1 MTTASGDIL
10 HGKWHELKGK
20 AKQKWGRLTD
30 DDLNVVN
37 GRQEELSGAI
47 QKRYGYDKARADR
60 EVRDWLNEHKM

>member
-37 GRQEELSGAI
+37 GRQEELSGVI